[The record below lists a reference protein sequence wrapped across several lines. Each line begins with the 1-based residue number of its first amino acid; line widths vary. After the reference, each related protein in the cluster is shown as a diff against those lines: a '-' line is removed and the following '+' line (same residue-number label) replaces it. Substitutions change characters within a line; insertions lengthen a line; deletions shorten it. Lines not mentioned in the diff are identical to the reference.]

1 MMRTSVGLRLAMTL
15 AALATLAPTS
25 SVAAQIPAPAGQ
37 EPQQPELFTIDE
49 LDNLLAPIALYPDP
63 ILAQVLVAATY
74 PDQLALAARYVR
86 SYGDRDIDL
95 QGWDVSVK
103 AVARYLPVLN
113 MLAEGE
119 DWTVAVGQAYA
130 LQPGDVMASVQGLRE
145 MAYAQGNLVS
155 TAEQRVEYAPRAIRI
170 IPAQPRVIYV
180 PTYDPEIIYYQPVY
194 YARAR
199 TSYWSFGI
207 AFPIGV
213 WLAYD
218 MDWDHHDIYYH
229 GWHGYGRQH
238 TWYHVSRP
246 FISINTV
253 YVNPYRTVVVIN
265 RNVVHRHVAYNKFD
279 RYNTVHRKVAW
290 DRRDLPGRGND
301 AQRGRPGKWNDDAR
315 GGERGGE
322 RVSSGRR
329 VAEESK
335 APKYVP
341 ETNRVTPT
349 RIGGN
354 NRPLYPAKDAD
365 EAKRTAQPRG
375 AQPRG
380 AQPRSAPE
388 FKPDFKPV
396 KTSASQSTAPRT
408 SPTPSR
414 TGGTYSSPS
423 RSSGGTYSSPS
434 RSAGAYS
441 SPMKAPKANGSSG
454 VTRSAPR
461 TSAPTRT
468 APSQAAPRAPKSSPE
483 RSGARSAPSAP
494 RASSAPVKSQ
504 GKPQASRSSQGS
516 SRAAKPSGKGKPD
529 GGE

>member
-15 AALATLAPTS
+15 ATLVTLAPTS
-25 SVAAQIPAPAGQ
+25 SVAAQVPAPASQ
-37 EPQQPELFTIDE
+37 EQRPDLFTIDE

-86 SYGDRDIDL
+86 TYGDRDIDL

-145 MAYAQGNLVS
+145 MAHAQGNLVS
-155 TAEQRVEYAPRAIRI
+155 TAEQRVEYEPRAIRI

-180 PTYDPEIIYYQPVY
+180 PTYDPGIIYHQPVY
-194 YARAR
+194 YERAR

-207 AFPIGV
+207 AYPIGV

-218 MDWDHHDIYYH
+218 MDWDHHEVYYH
-229 GWHGYGRQH
+229 GWHGYGRRH
-238 TWYHVSRP
+238 TWFHVSRP
-246 FISINTV
+246 FISFNTV

-265 RNVVHRHVAYNKFD
+265 RNVVHRHVTYHRFG

-301 AQRGRPGKWNDDAR
+301 AQHGRPGKWNDDAR

-322 RVSSGRR
+322 RVGDRVGDHVGDRGNGGRR
-329 VAEESK
+329 VAEDIK
-335 APKYVP
+335 APKYAP
-341 ETNRVTPT
+341 DANRVTPT

-354 NRPLYPAKDAD
+354 TRPLYPTKDVD
-365 EAKRTAQPRG
+365 ELKRTAQPRG
-375 AQPRG
+375 AQPR
-380 AQPRSAPE
+380 PV
-388 FKPDFKPV
+388 PDFKPL

-408 SPTPSR
+408 NPAPAR
-414 TGGTYSSPS
+414 
-423 RSSGGTYSSPS
+423 SGGTYSSPS
-434 RSAGAYS
+434 RSAGTYS
-441 SPMKAPKANGSSG
+441 SPMKSPKADGSSG

-461 TSAPTRT
+461 TSAPTRA
-468 APSQAAPRAPKSSPE
+468 APSQSAPRAPKASPE
-483 RSGARSAPSAP
+483 RSGARSTPSAP

-504 GKPQASRSSQGS
+504 GKPQGKPQASRSSQGS
-516 SRAAKPSGKGKPD
+516 SRVSKPSGKGKPD

>member
-1 MMRTSVGLRLAMTL
+1 MMRTSLGIRLAMTL
-15 AALATLAPTS
+15 AALVTLAPAS
-25 SVAAQIPAPAGQ
+25 SVAAQLPAPAGQ
-37 EPQQPELFTIDE
+37 EQPQLFTIDE

-74 PDQLALAARYVR
+74 PDQIALAARYVR
-86 SYGDRDIDL
+86 TYGDRDIDL

-180 PTYDPEIIYYQPVY
+180 PTYDPGIIYYQPVY

-246 FISINTV
+246 FIAINTV

-265 RNVVHRHVAYNKFD
+265 RNVVYRHVTYNKFD

-290 DRRDLPGRGND
+290 DRRDLPGRGNE

-315 GGERGGE
+315 GGERAGERGGE
-322 RVSSGRR
+322 RGSSGRR

-354 NRPLYPAKDAD
+354 NRPLYPAKDAV

-380 AQPRSAPE
+380 AEPRSA
-388 FKPDFKPV
+388 PDFKPV
-396 KTSASQSTAPRT
+396 KTSASQSGA
-408 SPTPSR
+408 
-414 TGGTYSSPS
+414 YSSPS
-423 RSSGGTYSSPS
+423 RSSGERYSSPS
-434 RSAGAYS
+434 RSAGTYS

-454 VTRSAPR
+454 VARSAPR

-516 SRAAKPSGKGKPD
+516 SRAAKPSGKGKPE